1 MYSTTGRKRKALEQ
15 VVPGVVP
22 DRSSQ
27 FAVYSHSSAAAAV
40 NPFENEHYPIPDF
53 QRVYALMRDPKKG
66 LQLADRRWR
75 LSTYSKCFIGKEA
88 VQWMVDN
95 LALDRKAAV
104 ETGQKLMDAGIMHHV
119 THSEPFSDAYFF
131 YRFQEDDDGNVLN
144 MKRIWDSNIPT
155 RNAVV
160 VAKDLLTHLAFL
172 CEEHRRRILEAD
184 AGSDRVQTSKSAH
197 MILASQPVTP
207 LLDPTTRKDS
217 AEPISSP
224 SLFRSLSTPRLPSS
238 GSPML
243 FSPSLQRRASQTKP
257 PKQKDDDVDY
267 SSLAKSEQ
275 FRKYSLAAAE
285 LQHVQLVALNQ
296 DERLAFFVN
305 VYNALCLHAHVVHGH
320 PNSVFRRY
328 VFFRALSYR
337 VAGLDMSLDD
347 IEHGILRGNKK
358 PPMLKFIQQLRP
370 SDPKCQHVLT
380 NRDGR
385 IHFVISAG
393 TKSDPPIRIL
403 DGENVQ
409 EELDD
414 ASVEFLSCSV
424 KVDVEK
430 RTVTLPRIFYWY
442 PDDFPSPERNLLLW
456 IASFLQVET
465 SHKLVN
471 MVNDEGPLP
480 ALTYADFDWSNP
492 EARFNASVVRRKRR
506 RLERER
512 DLDDGQQDAIELSF
526 QMPVGDMSS
535 ILSAQPVNNE
545 DLFRHNFAQ
554 FPSIPPV
561 NGKHEAE
568 QAQAIDNTPGIVG
581 ARSEEDS
588 SKALS
593 PGIANIR
600 NQPDAATARG
610 NENAISTNAAAT
622 TSATTTASAAAA
634 AATASSA

>member
-22 DRSSQ
+22 NHSSQ
-27 FAVYSHSSAAAAV
+27 FAVYSQSSAAATT
-40 NPFENEHYPIPDF
+40 NPFDNEHYPIPDF
-53 QRVYALMRDPKKG
+53 ERVYTLMRDPKKG
-66 LQLADRRWR
+66 VPLADRRWR

-88 VQWMVDN
+88 VQWMVSN
-95 LALDRKAAV
+95 LSIDRKAAV
-104 ETGQKLMDAGIMHHV
+104 ETGQKLMDAGILHHV

-155 RNAVV
+155 RHAVV
-160 VAKDLLTHLAFL
+160 VAKDLLTCLACL
-172 CEEHRRRILEAD
+172 CEEHRKRILEAG
-184 AGSDRVQTSKSAH
+184 ASSDKIQTTRSAH

-207 LLDPTTRKDS
+207 LLDPTARN
-217 AEPISSP
+217 EPTDPVSSP
-224 SLFRSLSTPRLPSS
+224 NLFRSLSTPRLPSS
-238 GSPML
+238 GSPMI
-243 FSPSLQRRASQTKP
+243 FSPSLQRRASQSKRP
-257 PKQKDDDVDY
+257 RKKDDDVDY

-275 FRKYSLAAAE
+275 FRKYTLAAAE

-328 VFFRALSYR
+328 VFFRVLSYR
-337 VAGLDMSLDD
+337 VAGLDMTLDD

-442 PDDFPSPERNLLLW
+442 SDDFPSPENNLLLW
-456 IASFLQVET
+456 VASYLSVET
-465 SHKLVN
+465 SHQLVTI
-471 MVNDEGPLP
+471 VNDDGPQPVLS
-480 ALTYADFDWSNP
+480 YADFDWSNP

-506 RLERER
+506 RLEREC
-512 DLDDGQQDAIELSF
+512 DLDDGQQDAIDLSL
-526 QMPVGDMSS
+526 QMHIGDMSS
-535 ILSAQPVNNE
+535 IFSAQPGASE
-545 DLFRHNFAQ
+545 DLFKNSHMSSPMIFAA
-554 FPSIPPV
+554 
-561 NGKHEAE
+561 NGSNEVK
-568 QAQAIDNTPGIVG
+568 QSPTLLNNTPSAGG
-581 ARSEEDS
+581 RSQEDS
-588 SKALS
+588 SKRLTPDIMNVS
-593 PGIANIR
+593 
-600 NQPDAATARG
+600 QPEAPTLKSS
-610 NENAISTNAAAT
+610 ENGSSTNAAAT
-622 TSATTTASAAAA
+622 AAAA
-634 AATASSA
+634 ASPA

>member
-22 DRSSQ
+22 DRGSQ
-27 FAVYSHSSAAAAV
+27 FAAYSQSSAATAV
-40 NPFENEHYPIPDF
+40 NPFDNEHYPIPEF
-53 QRVYALMRDPKKG
+53 ERVYTLMRDPKKG
-66 LQLADRRWR
+66 VPLADRRWR
-75 LSTYSKCFIGKEA
+75 LSTYQRCFIGEEA

-95 LALDRKAAV
+95 LSMTRKAAV
-104 ETGQKLMDAGIMHHV
+104 DTGQKLMDAGIMHHV

-155 RNAVV
+155 RHAVV
-160 VAKDLLTHLAFL
+160 VAKDLLTRLACL
-172 CEEHRRRILEAD
+172 CEEHRKRILEAD
-184 AGSDRVQTSKSAH
+184 ASSDKLKPSKSAH
-197 MILASQPVTP
+197 MVLASQPVTP
-207 LLDPTTRKDS
+207 LLDPISRTDPANS
-217 AEPISSP
+217 VSSP
-224 SLFRSLSTPRLPSS
+224 NLFRSLSAPRLPSS
-238 GSPML
+238 GSPLL
-243 FSPSLQRRASQTKP
+243 FSPSLQRRASSTRP
-257 PKQKDDDVDY
+257 PKNKDDDVDY

-275 FRKYSLAAAE
+275 FRKYTLAAAE

-328 VFFRALSYR
+328 VFFRVLSYR

-409 EELDD
+409 EELGE

-442 PDDFPSPERNLLLW
+442 SEDFPSPEKNLFLW
-456 IASFLQVET
+456 IAAYLPVET
-465 SHKLVN
+465 SHLLVN
-471 MVNDEGPLP
+471 IVNDDEPLP
-480 ALTYADFDWSNP
+480 ALLYADFDWSNP
-492 EARFNASVVRRKRR
+492 EARFNASAVRRKRR
-506 RLERER
+506 KLERER
-512 DLDDGQQDAIELSF
+512 DLDDGQQDAIDLSF
-526 QMPVGDMSS
+526 QMQMGDMSS
-535 ILSAQPVNNE
+535 LLSMPNVSNE
-545 DLFRHNFAQ
+545 DLFKENDPHSRSVVPLDGQNEVSQRQTVHNSAE
-554 FPSIPPV
+554 SI
-561 NGKHEAE
+561 
-568 QAQAIDNTPGIVG
+568 G
-581 ARSEEDS
+581 ALSQEDS
-588 SKALS
+588 SKLMT
-593 PGIANIR
+593 PDLRNIR
-600 NQPDAATARG
+600 NQPETPPVRG
-610 NENAISTNAAAT
+610 NENGSSSNAAT
-622 TSATTTASAAAA
+622 A